1 MANTVYKLNNRV
13 GRMQPGVLN
22 LTLYKIHKFSFKVKT
37 KLNASQNR
45 YAFKGLSSISKAEHY
60 F

>member
-13 GRMQPGVLN
+13 GECNQGLN
-22 LTLYKIHKFSFKVKT
+22 LTLYKIHKSSFKVKT